1 MDRISA
7 LDRTV
12 RLIRDRLNLISTS
25 QEIVSSNLANVTTP
39 GYVSKELTFQQALT
53 ESLEGRHVR
62 LVTSSQRHLNGDRDG
77 AMASGSTIEERGPVD
92 LEAEMMKLAHN
103 SVEFQF
109 MVTMLNKKFALLK
122 HAISEGG
129 S

>member
-1 MDRISA
+1 
-7 LDRTV
+7 
-12 RLIRDRLNLISTS
+12 
-25 QEIVSSNLANVTTP
+25 
-39 GYVSKELTFQQALT
+39 
-53 ESLEGRHVR
+53 
-62 LVTSSQRHLNGDRDG
+62 
-77 AMASGSTIEERGPVD
+77 MASGSTIEERGPVD